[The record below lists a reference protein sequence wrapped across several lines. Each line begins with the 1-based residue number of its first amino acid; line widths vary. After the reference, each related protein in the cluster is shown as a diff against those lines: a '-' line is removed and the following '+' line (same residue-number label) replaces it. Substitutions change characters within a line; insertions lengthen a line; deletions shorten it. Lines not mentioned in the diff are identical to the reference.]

1 MSDVPVRDRVFISY
15 CHDDR
20 RWLEDFQRMLRP
32 AVNAGV
38 LDVWSDERLSTGG
51 DWRREIEGALASAR
65 VALLLVSDSFLAS
78 TFITQH
84 ELPSVLL
91 AAQNRGLSVMWVPI
105 EASLF
110 EQTPLAKIQACWDP
124 AFPLDRL
131 SEPERGAAIKR
142 ICLDLCSRLG
152 QASRVLPSEIDRLRA
167 AAQGQMPAGVTLREL
182 VASGSS
188 SVVFRA
194 DQADSFRPL
203 AVKVL
208 VGSPLDARASEEVG
222 QQARI
227 ATELEHPV
235 FIKIHQALLRERP
248 HCLITDYVSGAET
261 LAHALETRG
270 AFSVERVQIILQRLC
285 EAFAEAHARG
295 LFHVFLKASNI
306 LLQGS
311 IHPRLSAFG
320 FWTFIARSADRTGD
334 FVVNREMLS
343 YMTPESF
350 YGWPLSPRTDQ
361 YALGLIALEMLEGTR
376 RVTVR
381 LPVDMIL
388 KQRFFADPFPEPP
401 AWEQRHPVLGRIIR
415 GMLRERPDDRWG
427 SLSDVMAQLERME
440 REAVV
445 LAKHSY
451 RECCRAGT
459 SFYEAFYAQLFA
471 QAPDLAPLFAGRDMA
486 LQYRLLDAAVQGLLN
501 FPRAPVTE
509 PTVLSAVAERHA
521 PLGLEPHHYDA
532 FGQALLEVLRGRC
545 GQSDEVLEAWRSTIS
560 PGLEYMKGACARAL
574 AAGPIAVP

>member
-1 MSDVPVRDRVFISY
+1 MSDAPVRDRVFISY

-38 LDVWSDERLSTGG
+38 LDLWSDQRLATGG
-51 DWRREIEGALASAR
+51 DWRRQIEDALASAR

-78 TFITQH
+78 NFITQY
-84 ELPSVLL
+84 ELPTVLL
-91 AAQNRGLSVMWVPI
+91 AAQNRGLSVLWVPI
-105 EASLF
+105 SASLF
-110 EQTPLAKIQACWDP
+110 EQTELAKIQACWDP
-124 AFPLDRL
+124 ALPLDRL
-131 SEPERGAAIKR
+131 SEPECGAAIKR

-152 QASRVLPSEIDRLRA
+152 QASRVLPSEIDRLRD
-167 AAQGQMPAGVTLREL
+167 AAQRQMPAGVLLREL

-194 DQADSFRPL
+194 EQADSFRPL

-208 VGSPLDARASEEVG
+208 VGSPLDERASEDVA

-235 FIKIHQALLRERP
+235 FIKIHQAVLRERP
-248 HCLITDYVSGAET
+248 HCLITDYVTGAET
-261 LAHALETRG
+261 LAHALETGG
-270 AFSVERVQIILQRLC
+270 AFSVERVQIILHRLC

-306 LLQGS
+306 LLQGP
-311 IHPRLSAFG
+311 IQPRLSAFG
-320 FWTFIARSADRTGD
+320 FWTFIARNADRTGD

-388 KQRFFADPFPEPP
+388 KQKFFADPFPEPP
-401 AWEQRHPVLGRIIR
+401 AWERRHPVLGRIVR
-415 GMLRERPDDRWG
+415 GMLRERPDDRWA
-427 SLSDVMAQLERME
+427 SLADVMAQLERME

-445 LAKHSY
+445 LAKSSY
-451 RECCRAGT
+451 RECCRVG
-459 SFYEAFYAQLFA
+459 SGFYEAFYARLFA
-471 QAPDLAPLFAGRDMA
+471 DAPELAPMFAGRDMA
-486 LQYRLLDAAVQGLLN
+486 AQYRLLDTAVQGLLN
-501 FPRAPVTE
+501 FPRTPVTE

-521 PLGLEPHHYDA
+521 PLGLTPRHFDA
-532 FGQALLEVLRGRC
+532 FGAALLAVLRDRC
-545 GQSDEVLEAWRSTIS
+545 AQPEEVIEAWRSTIS
-560 PGLEYMKGACARAL
+560 PGLEYMKSACPRSAP
-574 AAGPIAVP
+574 AATQ